1 MLYIIIIGYSVFYLT
16 IQCVLP
22 LLFSFILQGEHG
34 DNFSCLQW
42 GEKKLLNHFSFGTIQ
57 SRISGEKKKIA
68 ELQRESREIE
78 HAQVP
83 SSGSCSWKKDCPLS
97 CAGLF
102 VYLQPS
108 SWKSADQQRLARPPK
123 QKHQMTSS
131 GSLGQYKY
139 KFVSTGHTSFT
150 SPTI

>member
-1 MLYIIIIGYSVFYLT
+1 MFTMGGKKTLES
-16 IQCVLP
+16 
-22 LLFSFILQGEHG
+22 LFLRNNTKQ
-34 DNFSCLQW
+34 NF
-42 GEKKLLNHFSFGTIQ
+42 
-57 SRISGEKKKIA
+57 RRKKKIA